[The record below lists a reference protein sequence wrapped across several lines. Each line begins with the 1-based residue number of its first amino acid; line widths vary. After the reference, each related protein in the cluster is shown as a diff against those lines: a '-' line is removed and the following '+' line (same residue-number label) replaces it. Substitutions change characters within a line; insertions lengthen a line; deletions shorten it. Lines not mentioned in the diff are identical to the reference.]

1 MFLALALSAGAK
13 KTTKATTEAPRPG
26 VERTLADAPAAAG
39 MPDSMALALATTW
52 AEYLRP
58 SLTKTYGDSNTVALR
73 TYIEGVNAAFT
84 TNPSREPYYRGVL
97 EGMQLA
103 LRLAQLR
110 QMGIDVTLTDF
121 NNYLLECL
129 LAGKSP
135 MTNEQA
141 NNIINNAVAAATAVP
156 PFSIEE
162 EQRYLEAQFKREG
175 VIKMENGLL
184 IEVLREGEG
193 KYPTLADKVVVSY
206 TGRLSDGTVFDHT
219 DMPVTFNVDK
229 LVEGM
234 QEGLLQMKP
243 GGRYRLIIP
252 SSLGYGKEGIHGVI
266 PGNAALDFDIELL
279 QVLPTQD

>member
-73 TYIEGVNAAFT
+73 TYMEGVNAAFT

-206 TGRLSDGTVFDHT
+206 TGRLSDGTVFDSSVERGEPAT
-219 DMPVTFNVDK
+219 FGVT
-229 LVEGM
+229 
-234 QEGLLQMKP
+234 Q
-243 GGRYRLIIP
+243 
-252 SSLGYGKEGIHGVI
+252 VI
-266 PGNAALDFDIELL
+266 PGWVEALQMMKVGAKWRLFIPSNLAYGPNGAGGLIGPNSTLIFDVELL
-279 QVLPTQD
+279 KIN